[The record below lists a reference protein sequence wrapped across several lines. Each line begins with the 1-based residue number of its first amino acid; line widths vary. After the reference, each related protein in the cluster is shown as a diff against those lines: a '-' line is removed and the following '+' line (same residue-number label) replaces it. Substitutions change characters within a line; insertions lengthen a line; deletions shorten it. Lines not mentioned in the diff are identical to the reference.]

1 MGLESQFG
9 ESLENIALHIHTLLP
24 SINLE
29 GHCYLFSWQ
38 LEEKRGF
45 GDKGSSLG
53 LQDQVQDCICSFL
66 FIHPSNNR
74 PVNKN

>member
-9 ESLENIALHIHTLLP
+9 ESLENIALHTHTLLP
-24 SINLE
+24 LINLE

-45 GDKGSSLG
+45 GDRGRSLG
-53 LQDQVQDCICSFL
+53 LQDQV
-66 FIHPSNNR
+66 
-74 PVNKN
+74 